1 MMKAR
6 IATALTLVLGVALFV
21 ILSGPGHLDA
31 DEQPLVVTAF
41 SLQKA
46 PSGLDDPAWQ
56 QGRPVEVLVKGRGS
70 FAEEEVTV
78 TTRAVYTIDSIYFLF
93 KWKDPTES
101 VVKQSWKFDG
111 QNWAHMKG
119 DEDRIALLFEITRIN
134 GFATKGCTV
143 VCHSPPDVPSKEWQ
157 FATETPAEKGD
168 LWHWKA
174 ARSNPYHYADDG
186 WLTVAGNPSGSY
198 RATGRRADAG
208 DGGDVL
214 NETEDKARPLT
225 MQDPSRSPSAPG
237 FLLFEEAVKIPDG
250 AIFKAGDII
259 TYRLPKKPDG
269 SRSDVKAVGRYA
281 DGGWT
286 VMLYRKLNTGHDDDV
301 VFNPR
306 KEYSFAMAVFDDS
319 GEDHSK
325 ATHAMTLRFG
335 R

>member
-1 MMKAR
+1 MKAR
-6 IATALTLVLGVALFV
+6 IATALTSVLGVVLCV
-21 ILSGPGHLDA
+21 ILSGQGHLDA
-31 DEQPLVVTAF
+31 DEHPLVVTAK

-46 PSGLDDPAWQ
+46 PTGLDDPAWQ
-56 QGRPVEVLVKGRGS
+56 QVRPVEVPVRGRGS
-70 FAEEEVTV
+70 FAEEEVMV
-78 TTRAVYTIDSIYFLF
+78 TTRAVYTADSIYFLF

-111 QNWAHMKG
+111 QNWTHMKG

-143 VCHSPPDVPSKEWQ
+143 VCHSPPDVPSKEWKL
-157 FATETPAEKGD
+157 ATQTPAEKGD

-174 ARSNPYHYADDG
+174 ARSNPYHHADDG

-198 RATGRRADAG
+198 RTTGRRADAG
-208 DGGDVL
+208 DGGDVH
-214 NETEDKARPLT
+214 NETEDKARPLY

-237 FLLFEEAVKIPDG
+237 FLLFEEAVKIPDD
-250 AIFKAGDII
+250 AMFKTGDVI

-269 SRSDVKAVGRYA
+269 SRSDVKAMGQYA
-281 DGGWT
+281 NGGWT

-319 GEDHSK
+319 GDDHSK